1 MSFGTRLKNVFFPTE
16 QRTISNDAWETMG
29 ASSSSG
35 VTINK
40 NNAMTLSGVYSA
52 VELKRRINIILFIN
66 Y

>member
-16 QRTISNDAWETMG
+16 QRTISADAWENIGTP
-29 ASSSSG
+29 SSSG

-52 VELKRRINIILFIN
+52 VRVMQML
-66 Y
+66 